1 MHGCGQWLWSVGVVS
16 GCGQCWLL
24 SLWLFYPSIWLVT
37 TESMWPLSQ
46 DLPSCRHIRHSK
58 PTLVGIIWVV
68 RGGLSVWEERRKG
81 GGGGRWMWWVR
92 RGQGVRSED
101 QARSL
106 AKFIFNE
113 TAAVQGTI
121 IQPCSG
127 IVTDSI
133 QAIMQLLQGVVT
145 YMSPVEAFATGIKNF
160 DRWKWS
166 LITWSLRSEADYTM
180 KAL

>member
-1 MHGCGQWLWSVGVVS
+1 M
-16 GCGQCWLL
+16 
-24 SLWLFYPSIWLVT
+24 
-37 TESMWPLSQ
+37 
-46 DLPSCRHIRHSK
+46 
-58 PTLVGIIWVV
+58 
-68 RGGLSVWEERRKG
+68 
-81 GGGGRWMWWVR
+81 R

-127 IVTDSI
+127 IVTDGI

-145 YMSPVEAFATGIKNF
+145 YTSPVEAFATRIKTHVMTL
-160 DRWKWS
+160 S
-166 LITWSLRSEADYTM
+166 LLSFAMVILPCRGSCRASSTAECPPETLHPPSTT
-180 KAL
+180 